1 MAATKEKP
9 ATTIQPGADI
19 QPGNVPALPAGQKVG
34 QGLALYDGKVMPQTF
49 GQVVEYAQMMCK
61 GGLALPAHLRNNP
74 GACLRVIQQA
84 MSWEM
89 DPWAVASKT
98 YSVNDVLAYEAQ
110 LIAAVIKSRAPI
122 KERVIPYK
130 FTGEGGELQC
140 SILLHH
146 AETGEEIPY
155 VSPKKKD
162 ISPQNSPLWKT
173 DPQQQLS
180 YYTIR
185 ALARRHFPEILLGVY
200 DREEVM
206 AMKDITPDRTV
217 TNFLSDENAEE
228 HQPEQPKEEPIEGEV
243 LPPEEGQ
250 NDERKYK
257 PGDEVTLTPAI
268 PPEKIASNMVKYIQ
282 NETAVKALEEWHR
295 LNRAAISELPEA
307 LRKEVQDAFEHRF
320 DELDF

>member
-9 ATTIQPGADI
+9 KTMNPAPDI
-19 QPGNVPALPAGQKVG
+19 APGNVPALATGQKVG
-34 QGLALYDGKVMPQTF
+34 HSLNLYDGRVMPQTF

-84 MSWEM
+84 MAWEM

-98 YSVNDVLAYEAQ
+98 YSVNDILAYEAQ
-110 LIAAVIKSRAPI
+110 LISAVVKSRAPI
-122 KERVIPYK
+122 KERVIPYV

-155 VSPKKKD
+155 TSPKKKD
-162 ISPQNSPLWKT
+162 ITPQNSPLWKS

-206 AMKDITPDRTV
+206 AMKDITPEKGV
-217 TNFLSDENAEE
+217 TNFLNDESAEPHE
-228 HQPEQPKEEPIEGEV
+228 PEEQTPVEGEV
-243 LPPEEGQ
+243 LLPDEP
-250 NDERKYK
+250 NHERKYK
-257 PGDEVTLTPAI
+257 PGDEVAVV
-268 PPEKIASNMVKYIQ
+268 PPETIAKNMLKYIEQ
-282 NETAVKALEEWHR
+282 ETAVKALEEWGR
-295 LNRAAISELPEA
+295 LNRGDISMLPDA
-307 LRKEVQDAFEHRF
+307 LRKEVSDAYDLKF

>member
-1 MAATKEKP
+1 MAATKEKS
-9 ATTIQPGADI
+9 TTMNPGPDI
-19 QPGNVPALPAGQKVG
+19 APGNVPALAKGEKVG
-34 QGLALYDGKVMPQTF
+34 QGLALYDGKVMPQNF

-61 GGLALPAHLRNNP
+61 GGLSLPKHLRDNP

-84 MSWEM
+84 MAWEM

-98 YSVNDVLAYEAQ
+98 YNVNDILAYEAQ

-130 FTGEGGELQC
+130 FTGDGGELQC

-146 AETGEEIPY
+146 AETGEEISY

-173 DPQQQLS
+173 DPQQQLA

-206 AMKDITPDRTV
+206 AMRDITPEKGV
-217 TNFLSDENAEE
+217 TNFLHDESAEPHE
-228 HQPEQPKEEPIEGEV
+228 PEQGEPVEGEV

-257 PGDEVTLTPAI
+257 PGDEVVLV
-268 PPEKIASNMVKYIQ
+268 PPETVAANMLKYIAQ
-282 NETAVKALEEWHR
+282 ETDVMALEEWGR
-295 LNRAAISELPEA
+295 LNRPDIGKLPDD
-307 LRKEVQDAFEHRF
+307 LRKEVNEAFELRLGN
-320 DELDF
+320 LDF